1 MTEHLGSWT
10 QDQGSEGISLLR
22 IDSPADSAPI
32 TIRTGAKLMPWPCAA
47 CAKVLLALS
56 ERAPLRR
63 IPMKRA
69 ISDKNE
75 NCSLFSKV
83 LQTWLYCCVVSTA
96 FHVSKSMTD
105 FPILL
110 ETKEENQRRA
120 RSKFTNTTITM
131 DFPVKGKN
139 AIVTG
144 GASGEFMVLNRSN
157 IV

>member
-1 MTEHLGSWT
+1 
-10 QDQGSEGISLLR
+10 
-22 IDSPADSAPI
+22 
-32 TIRTGAKLMPWPCAA
+32 
-47 CAKVLLALS
+47 
-56 ERAPLRR
+56 
-63 IPMKRA
+63 
-69 ISDKNE
+69 
-75 NCSLFSKV
+75 
-83 LQTWLYCCVVSTA
+83 
-96 FHVSKSMTD
+96 MTD